1 MRQGSSRQ
9 RARYTHLSGTIAEEA
24 SCHTA
29 HEAAHES
36 RSEQQTKT
44 ALPRAWP
51 HDKDK
56 DGSRE
61 HRDGDRPWSTALRP
75 HRLSSGTA
83 ASALTSTQTLS
94 QAGWC
99 LRSTARAHQHGHSQ
113 FTERLWAKACCKKG
127 SCQADVATP
136 NSCKQSCR
144 ATAGSDCGRRA
155 TPPRRPL
162 AAITRSSGSVTLS
175 LHHHHS
181 RSVSTHPA
189 KNRPGSRGRGPAVY
203 RPRCSLAASRPSRQS

>member
-1 MRQGSSRQ
+1 
-9 RARYTHLSGTIAEEA
+9 LSGTIAEEA

-36 RSEQQTKT
+36 RSEQQTKA

-83 ASALTSTQTLS
+83 ASALTEFAL
-94 QAGWC
+94 
-99 LRSTARAHQHGHSQ
+99 
-113 FTERLWAKACCKKG
+113 KKQQRESEG
-127 SCQADVATP
+127 EDAE
-136 NSCKQSCR
+136 
-144 ATAGSDCGRRA
+144 
-155 TPPRRPL
+155 
-162 AAITRSSGSVTLS
+162 AAI
-175 LHHHHS
+175 
-181 RSVSTHPA
+181 A
-189 KNRPGSRGRGPAVY
+189 EA
-203 RPRCSLAASRPSRQS
+203 